1 MADDKLDTKLISEA
15 EDLCKVVNVLYDAIK
30 SEELINRSI
39 LTASEQAIKRLPNND
54 KARNLNESIKALF
67 QRYDSYYYYFKE
79 SSSNFL
85 DVMCCVNNSELFDEF
100 YDNNLQKLT
109 KDLED
114 NIDQIKKMI
123 SDKKDLDADRSLL
136 YQRARTEGFLILD
149 NL

>member
-1 MADDKLDTKLISEA
+1 MADDKLDAKLVSEA
-15 EDLCKVVNVLYDAIK
+15 EELVNVVNLLCDEIN
-30 SEELINRSI
+30 SEKLIHNTI
-39 LTASEQAIKRLPNND
+39 LTASEQAIKKLPNND

-67 QRYDSYYYYFKE
+67 QRYNYYYDYFDQY
-79 SSSNFL
+79 STNFI
-85 DVMCCVNNSELFDEF
+85 DIMCCVNNSELFDEF

-109 KDLED
+109 KDLESS
-114 NIDQIKKMI
+114 IIQIKKMI